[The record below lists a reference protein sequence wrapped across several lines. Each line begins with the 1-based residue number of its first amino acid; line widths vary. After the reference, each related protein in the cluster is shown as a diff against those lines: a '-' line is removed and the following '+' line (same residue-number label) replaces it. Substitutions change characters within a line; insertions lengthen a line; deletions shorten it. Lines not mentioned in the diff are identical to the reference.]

1 MLMMLMEAVPPRLR
15 GELTRWLT
23 PLSSRVYIGR
33 VTPVVRDLLW
43 DKARRESPTGR
54 LMQAWSAP
62 QSERGFEFRMQG
74 FDGISK
80 VELEGV
86 PFTCVRDAA
95 WIEANERFRLT
106 QGHGGP

>member
-1 MLMMLMEAVPPRLR
+1 MLMMLMEAVPPRLK

-33 VTPVVRDLLW
+33 VTPVVRDMLW
-43 DKARRESPTGR
+43 DKARRECPAGR

-74 FDGISK
+74 FEGISK

-86 PFTCVRDAA
+86 PFTCVQDAA
-95 WIEANERFRLT
+95 WKESRERFGLKENND
-106 QGHGGP
+106 GP